1 MYVFTYSFMQEQNF
15 RVRKELHQG
24 KEKTKEGENVIH
36 WEKWNKE
43 IKRNER
49 QEGAL
54 LTLLTLE
61 PHINKNYEKWS
72 NI

>member
-1 MYVFTYSFMQEQNF
+1 MYVFTYSFIQEQNF

-24 KEKTKEGENVIH
+24 KEKTKEGENVIC

-49 QEGAL
+49 QEGGI
-54 LTLLTLE
+54 
-61 PHINKNYEKWS
+61 INIAKIRTTY
-72 NI
+72 